1 MKSFEFEPK
10 TNIRD
15 INSSSSDDEEE
26 SNGDKVKQIE
36 NSKWC
41 EWGKQCKLMKRFVEC
56 LCCREGYDIPEG
68 YQG

>member
-41 EWGKQCKLMKRFVEC
+41 EWGKQCKLMKRLGEC
-56 LCCREGYDIPEG
+56 LCCREEYDIPEG